1 MSTTTMQSAG
11 DPANSLKLD
20 FYLDLICP
28 WCWIGLRN
36 LRSAWHALQQEQS
49 GLSLRMQWHADTLL
63 PQIPSQGIDYQSFYV
78 ARLGSPAAVEA
89 RRGQVRAAAQTAGLA
104 LNFEAITL
112 FPNSRLACAL
122 VNLAQTQLT
131 GDAMFDFA
139 ESVFAAYF
147 QQGRDIGDAQVLM
160 DLAHGAGLSI
170 AKSQLTDPAAARS
183 LGHAGGVPHYVF
195 NQRETE
201 TGAVPAE
208 HLLRLMRAAARQTA
222 GVAVHG

>member
-11 DPANSLKLD
+11 DSANSLKLD

-36 LRSAWHALQQEQS
+36 LRSAWQALQQEQS

-63 PQIPSQGIDYQSFYV
+63 PQIPPQGIDYQSFYV

-89 RRGQVRAAAQTAGLA
+89 RRGQVRAAAQTAGLT
-104 LNFEAITL
+104 LNFDAITV

-122 VNLAQTQLT
+122 VNLAQTQLM

-160 DLAHGAGLSI
+160 DLAHNAGLSI
-170 AKSQLTDPAAARS
+170 DKSQLTDPAAARS

>member
-1 MSTTTMQSAG
+1 MSMMTVQGADAQLNT
-11 DPANSLKLD
+11 LKVD

-36 LRSAWHALQQEQS
+36 LRSAWQVMQQE
-49 GLSLRMQWHADTLL
+49 LPDLRLQVQWHADTLL
-63 PQIPSQGIDYQSFYV
+63 PQIPHQGIDYQSFYV
-78 ARLGSPAAVEA
+78 ARLGSPAAVAA
-89 RRGQVRAAAQTAGLA
+89 RRAQVRSAAEAVGLT

-122 VNLAQTQLT
+122 VNLAQDQLA

-139 ESVFAAYF
+139 QSVFAAYF
-147 QQGRDIGDAQVLM
+147 QQGRDIGDVQVLM
-160 DLAHGAGLSI
+160 DLAQGAGLSVQ
-170 AKSQLTDPAAARS
+170 AAQLSNPAAARS

-208 HLLRLMRAAARQTA
+208 HLLRLMRAAARQHA
-222 GVAVHG
+222 DMAVHG